1 MTFPDIELPSNKKFG
16 FFFTSVFAIV
26 AAYFYNATQVSWAYG
41 FAFASVV
48 FLIVTLLKDEFLLP
62 LNKMWMRFGL
72 LLSIIVS
79 PIILGLIF
87 FGIFTPIAVCM
98 RLSGRDE
105 LRLKFSPE
113 VSQWITR
120 SEPIK
125 SESFK
130 HQF

>member
-1 MTFPDIELPSNKKFG
+1 MTLPDIELPSNKKFG

-62 LNKMWMRFGL
+62 LNKVWMRFGL

-87 FGIFTPIAVCM
+87 FGIFTPIAVFM

-105 LRLKFSPE
+105 MRLKFNKKPSH
-113 VSQWITR
+113 WILR
-120 SEPIK
+120 SYPIK

-130 HQF
+130 RQF

>member
-1 MTFPDIELPSNKKFG
+1 MTLPDIELPSNKKFG

-26 AAYFYNATQVSWAYG
+26 AAYFYNATQVPWAYG

-62 LNKMWMRFGL
+62 LNKVWMRFGL

-87 FGIFTPIAVCM
+87 FGIFTPIAVFM

-105 LRLKFSPE
+105 MRLKFNKKPSH
-113 VSQWITR
+113 WILR
-120 SEPIK
+120 SYPIK

-130 HQF
+130 RQF